1 MKLPAHCG
9 FPRRLTRLLVVFVP
23 LLAVAAPTVVEE
35 IAALRR
41 EIARHDALYHREAA
55 PEISDAEYDAL
66 KRKLRALEAA
76 DPEAA
81 AAAPPLVEIG
91 DDRTGLFARAAHR
104 APMLSLEKAY
114 TDEELKA
121 FVTRVTR
128 TLGGGQSRFV
138 IEPKLDG
145 LAISLTFEE
154 GRLIR
159 AVTRGNGR
167 EGDDVTA
174 PVRRIAGGREQLAG
188 AASTFPRMVELRG
201 EIYLPLAEFQR
212 LNEERELAGATPFA
226 NARAAAAG
234 SLRQLDPEAAARRGL
249 ALAIFGIGACE
260 PVESRPVSQTAL
272 IAQVSAWG
280 LPALPERTTA
290 VDAKSVV
297 SAVRAMGEARAGWP
311 FPADGVVV
319 KVDAYS
325 RQEILG
331 TGEAAPRWAIAFK
344 FAAERV
350 ETRVRAITVQIG
362 RTGVLTPVAELE
374 PVRVGGSVVAR
385 ATLHNRHELARK
397 DVRAGDWVVLEKA
410 GDIIPAI
417 VGVLP
422 DRRPPGTTAFVFPRA
437 CPACDTAVLEAA
449 DAVAVRCPNGKC
461 GAQVRRRI
469 EHYASSGAVA
479 IAGLGPALI
488 EALVAAGKL
497 QDVPDVYRLTRDDLR
512 RHGGLGVATAQRVAA
527 AIERSKRAELWRVI
541 YGLGLPE
548 VGAVTARSL
557 AQQHL
562 TLAALAD
569 AFPAQAPAIRALMAA
584 GVESVVAGSPGERP
598 LTGKVFVLTGT
609 LPSLTRQQATSMI
622 ERAGGRVSSS
632 LGRDTHYLVAG
643 RDPGGKLE
651 DGKRRG
657 VTILDEA
664 GLRALCSGF

>member
-1 MKLPAHCG
+1 MKPRAHCG
-9 FPRRLTRLLVVFVP
+9 FTRRLARLLLVLVP
-23 LLAVAAPTVVEE
+23 MLAVAAPTSLEE

-66 KRKLRALEAA
+66 KRRLRALEAA
-76 DPEAA
+76 HPEAA
-81 AAAPPLVEIG
+81 AAAPPLAGIG
-91 DDRTGLFARAAHR
+91 DDRTGLFARAAHHM
-104 APMLSLEKAY
+104 PMLSLEKAY
-114 TDEELKA
+114 TDAELKA
-121 FVTRVTR
+121 FVARVTR
-128 TLGGGQSRFV
+128 ATGGGQLHFV

-174 PVRRIAGGREQLAG
+174 HVRRIAGVREQLAG
-188 AASTFPRMVELRG
+188 ATSTFPRMVELRG

-226 NARAAAAG
+226 NARAAAVG

-260 PVESRPVSQTAL
+260 PVESRPISQTAL

-280 LPALPERTTA
+280 LPALQEGTTV

-331 TGEAAPRWAIAFK
+331 SGEAAPRWAVAFK
-344 FAAERV
+344 FPAERV
-350 ETRVRAITVQIG
+350 ETRVRAITVQVG
-362 RTGVLTPVAELE
+362 RTGMLTPVAELE

-385 ATLHNRHELARK
+385 ATLHNRQELARK
-397 DVRAGDWVVLEKA
+397 DVRVGDWVVLEKT

-417 VGVLP
+417 VGVVP
-422 DRRPPGTTAFVFPRA
+422 DRRPPGTTAFAFPRA
-437 CPACDTAVLEAA
+437 CPACGTAVLEAA
-449 DAVAVRCPNGKC
+449 DAVAVRCPNGSC
-461 GAQVRRRI
+461 EAQVRRRI

-488 EALVAAGKL
+488 EALVAAGRL
-497 QDVPDVYRLTRDDLR
+497 RDVADLYRLSGDDLR
-512 RHGGLGVATAQRVAA
+512 RHGNLGASATQRVAA
-527 AIERSKRAELWRVI
+527 AIERSKRAEWWRVI

-557 AQQHL
+557 AQQHH

-569 AFPAQAPAIRALMAA
+569 AFPAQATAIRGLMAA
-584 GVESVVAGSPGERP
+584 GVEPVVVSSGVRP

-609 LPSLTRQQATSMI
+609 LPSLTRQQATTLI
-622 ERAGGRVSSS
+622 ERAGGRVASRV
-632 LGRDTHYLVAG
+632 GPDTHYLVAG
-643 RDPGGKLE
+643 DHPGGKLE
-651 DGKRRG
+651 EGRRRG

-664 GLRALCSGF
+664 GLRALGGDL